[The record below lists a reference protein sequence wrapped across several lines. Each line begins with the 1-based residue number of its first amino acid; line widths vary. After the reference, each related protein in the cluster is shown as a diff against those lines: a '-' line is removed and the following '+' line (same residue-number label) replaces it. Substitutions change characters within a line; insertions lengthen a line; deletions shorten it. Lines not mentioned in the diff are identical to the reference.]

1 MLFKRTHKKPIPE
14 GATVTRTRAG
24 KVAKWT
30 DPRGRKQTA
39 AVSEDGNHI
48 LLEAAT
54 WTARYRNSEGKVIQ
68 RPTGCEKLEY
78 AQTKL
83 SDWLGLEEKRKA
95 GIVSGREATAAEW
108 AYVSMTDHV
117 NAFKATMTAKGL
129 HKETVRMRTY
139 YLTRIFKACKV
150 SGFTDVSKTRL
161 ERWLMDQIKG
171 GMGLRTA
178 NGHISALVAF
188 GNWAVREGR
197 VSVTPFSG
205 MAKFNEK
212 TDQRRP
218 RRAFKPEELNK
229 LFQAAQERPLHEL
242 KNKNTRAKD
251 KGKQKPAELSPE
263 TIDAAQWLGR
273 VRSLAYKTMANTGLR
288 FGELRSLTLGQ
299 VHLDQTPAY
308 VELKPEHEKARRGA
322 RLPLPAFLVGDL
334 KQYLTD
340 RKKRLLGHSS
350 EFPGALKDKPLFD
363 LPKKMTKVF
372 NRDLVYAGLAVI
384 EETKDKK
391 RRVNKKNE
399 HGQSLDIHCL
409 RHSFISNLALS
420 GASMVTVA
428 KAARH
433 SDPRLTLKV
442 YSHVGLEELGNAV
455 DLLPAP
461 GPCIK
466 KQVMNDIPRGG
477 INSLS
482 LKTSLGDGILSHI
495 EAHNGTFEG
504 EGQSGENDRKPL
516 KTLVNTGVL
525 NGGRCR
531 TRTCDPLRVRQG
543 GTAQKSP
550 QTLGETDPAENVVT
564 QNVTQNT
571 KNVTREALLEALRGI
586 PRGDLLGLLSDL
598 LKDR

>member
-1 MLFKRTHKKPIPE
+1 MLFRRTHKKPIPE
-14 GATVTRTRAG
+14 GATITRTRAG

-39 AVSEDGNHI
+39 AVSEDGQHI

-95 GIVSGREATAAEW
+95 GIVTAGEATAAEW
-108 AYVSMTDHV
+108 AYVSMTDHID
-117 NAFKATMTAKGL
+117 AFKATMTAKGL
-129 HKETVRMRTY
+129 HQNTVNTRAY
-139 YLTRIFKACKV
+139 YLSRIFKACKV

-161 ERWLMDQIKG
+161 ERWLHDQVNTS
-171 GMGLRTA
+171 MGLRTA
-178 NGHISALVAF
+178 NAYIAALVAF
-188 GNWAVREGR
+188 GNWATREGR
-197 VSVTPFSG
+197 ISSNPFTG
-205 MAKFNEK
+205 THKFNEA

-218 RRAFKPEELNK
+218 RRAFTPEELER
-229 LFQAAQERPLHEL
+229 LYMAAAERPLHEATF
-242 KNKNTRAKD
+242 KETRRKD
-251 KGKQKPAELSPE
+251 KDGLPKAAELSPE
-263 TIDAAQWLGR
+263 TIDGLVWLGR
-273 VRSLAYKTMANTGLR
+273 VRSMAYKVMANTGLR

-299 VHLDQTPAY
+299 IHLDQTPAY
-308 VELKPEHEKARRGA
+308 LELKPEHEKARRGA

-334 KQYLTD
+334 KQYLTE

-409 RHSFISNLALS
+409 RHSFISNLALT

-433 SDPRLTLKV
+433 SDPRRL
-442 YSHVGLEELGNAV
+442 
-455 DLLPAP
+455 
-461 GPCIK
+461 
-466 KQVMNDIPRGG
+466 
-477 INSLS
+477 
-482 LKTSLGDGILSHI
+482 
-495 EAHNGTFEG
+495 
-504 EGQSGENDRKPL
+504 
-516 KTLVNTGVL
+516 
-525 NGGRCR
+525 
-531 TRTCDPLRVRQG
+531 
-543 GTAQKSP
+543 
-550 QTLGETDPAENVVT
+550 
-564 QNVTQNT
+564 
-571 KNVTREALLEALRGI
+571 
-586 PRGDLLGLLSDL
+586 
-598 LKDR
+598 